1 MKKIRMA
8 MMTAVSMLC
17 GIMAFGTPVFAMEGI
32 TKSNFNYVQYAN
44 TYPDVYAAFGYD
56 RDQIYN
62 HYVKYGK
69 AEGRMAC
76 MTPTEGLTVQN
87 FNAAQYAKDNPD
99 IAAVVGKSSKA
110 LYQNFITVGFSTGR
124 VGHSTDELIEAKLK
138 LYRVIP
144 TITNPGMTDEE
155 KVKAVHDW
163 LCRNIH
169 YGYIRYIGTD
179 EVAADSY
186 TASGPM
192 NYETAVCSGY
202 AEAFKRFMDYMG
214 IDSKYVE
221 GTGYNSLYPN
231 GGSHAWNQV
240 KIDGKWY
247 NMDVT
252 WDDPVNGDSGVV
264 NSYDYY
270 LNNSSEFSN
279 SHVAEKAYA
288 DIESIEFE
296 D

>member
-99 IAAVVGKSSKA
+99 IAAVVGKSAKA
-110 LYQNFITVGFSTGR
+110 LYQNFIT
-124 VGHSTDELIEAKLK
+124 E
-138 LYRVIP
+138 Y
-144 TITNPGMTDEE
+144 
-155 KVKAVHDW
+155 
-163 LCRNIH
+163 
-169 YGYIRYIGTD
+169 
-179 EVAADSY
+179 
-186 TASGPM
+186 
-192 NYETAVCSGY
+192 
-202 AEAFKRFMDYMG
+202 
-214 IDSKYVE
+214 
-221 GTGYNSLYPN
+221 
-231 GGSHAWNQV
+231 
-240 KIDGKWY
+240 
-247 NMDVT
+247 
-252 WDDPVNGDSGVV
+252 
-264 NSYDYY
+264 
-270 LNNSSEFSN
+270 
-279 SHVAEKAYA
+279 
-288 DIESIEFE
+288 
-296 D
+296 